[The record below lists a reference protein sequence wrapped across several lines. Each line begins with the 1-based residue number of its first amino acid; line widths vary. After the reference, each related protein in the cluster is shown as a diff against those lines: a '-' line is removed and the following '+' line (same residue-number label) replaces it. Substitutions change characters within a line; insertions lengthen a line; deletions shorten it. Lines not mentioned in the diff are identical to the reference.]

1 MQAAPAPSSM
11 IASAM
16 ADVSVAR
23 PKEARPE
30 AKRNVETAKTDDELS
45 FFQDDRMIVRI
56 AALSCIF
63 IGIITLTWVLFVAKP
78 VIVPIV
84 AAFVAGLIIA
94 PIGERIQSAGISS
107 SLANFIILACLI
119 TGGFFIWYFL
129 GTRLAA
135 FVVDLPNQ
143 IQLIAEK
150 VGSVLQS
157 LDWLQSAVGK
167 PASGTAESKS
177 ALAIDVKAIALYIF
191 GAVSPAITQIL
202 IFLFALVMFLID
214 RPLVKRAIVMAFR
227 SRENRLEALRFV
239 NQVEASLSRYL
250 STVFVINLGVGAA
263 TMALMFAIGMPGYI
277 PLGIAAFF
285 LNFLP
290 FVGPLVLKV
299 LLIPF
304 GLAVFPTLAHGLLPV
319 AIYALL
325 ILIES
330 NFVTPVLVG
339 RNFSMRPLAVFTS
352 IVFWTWLWGL
362 PGALLAMP
370 ILVIVATVI
379 DRFLTEEKPSALPG

>member
-1 MQAAPAPSSM
+1 M
-11 IASAM
+11 IARAM

-23 PKEARPE
+23 PKEARAE
-30 AKRNVETAKTDDELS
+30 AKRNVEPAKTDDETS
-45 FFQDDRMIVRI
+45 FFQDDRLIVRF

-119 TGGFFIWYFL
+119 AGGFFIWYFL

-143 IQLIAEK
+143 VQLIAEK
-150 VGSVLQS
+150 VGGVLQS

-167 PASGTAESKS
+167 PASGTAENKS
-177 ALAIDVKAIALYIF
+177 ALAIDVKATALYIF

-319 AIYALL
+319 TIYALL
-325 ILIES
+325 ILVES